1 MTRLKIHA
9 HWIVV
14 AAATLVIHGGGRVA
28 ADDVVRIPGT
38 RISLEAP
45 PGFSP
50 ATEFQG
56 FEKRDQGASIQVTE
70 IGVPFASYRETFSRE
85 ALSGRSLYLAESGRW
100 SIDGLDGLLLRV
112 SDAADSRAFEAWILV
127 FGDGGQSTLIVGT
140 YPREY
145 ATHLG
150 PAIRRSVLTATRDP
164 VVEIG
169 TFEGLPFEVEETRTI
184 KIATR
189 MSDAVILTPGGVPG
203 RVNPGDAFLVART
216 ISGPFD
222 FGNFE
227 SASQEHLEKTG
238 LISDLTHVRGNL
250 TSVDG
255 MTGYELTADARDAR
269 DGTPLVVYQLIVGE
283 GQRQFQILGL
293 VGESQASKF
302 LPEFET
308 VARSLRRLR

>member
-1 MTRLKIHA
+1 MKSPSSTSLRRIAIALSFA
-9 HWIVV
+9 ML
-14 AAATLVIHGGGRVA
+14 AMATQGRA
-28 ADDVVRIPGT
+28 EAVRVPGT

-45 PGFSP
+45 ADFIPS
-50 ATEFQG
+50 TEFQG

-70 IGVPFASYRETFSRE
+70 IGVPFASYRGTFSRE
-85 ALSGRSLYLAESGRW
+85 ALEARSLYLAESGRW

-112 SDAADSRAFEAWILV
+112 SDASGSRAFEAWILV

-164 VVEIG
+164 GVEIG

-189 MSDAVILTPGGVPG
+189 MSDAVILTPQGVPG
-203 RVNPGDAFLVART
+203 RVNPEDAFLVARA

-227 SASQEHLEKTG
+227 SASREHLEKTG
-238 LISDLTHVRGNL
+238 LLSDVTNLRGTL
-250 TSVDG
+250 ASVDG
-255 MTGYELTADARDAR
+255 MTGYELTARARDAR
-269 DGTPLVVYQLIVGE
+269 DGTPLVVYQMIVGE

-308 VARSLRRLR
+308 VARSLRRTR